1 MKAIFRS
8 LSLAAMLALGTQAQA
23 QLPAGSLAPNF
34 TFTDI
39 NGTSHTLYDILATG
53 KTVFIDVSAAWCGP
67 CWNYH
72 NTGALEDL
80 YINHG
85 PMGAPNVSATTTNDV
100 MVLFI
105 EGEQDNTAAQLT
117 GTSGA
122 GVLSSQGDWVAGT
135 PYPIIDLPTDAT
147 GNSFMSGYAIGYFP
161 TIYKIC
167 PNRIIEEPGQQSA
180 ANLYAMVAPCPG
192 PATQAVDATILNYL
206 GDSYACGNQMDVS
219 LTFQNHGTAALTGAT
234 VTLTDG
240 LGATIATQPVAG
252 SVASY
257 DVATVNFGTVTVPA
271 GTTSVVATINAAGDA
286 VPTDNTLTQ
295 ALGSIMNAPY
305 DNNFDAT
312 LNADYVIEDVGND
325 GVSWGQVGIG
335 AGGSAASVFMF
346 FYNSPDLQVDNFYI
360 PKTSM
365 VSSTA
370 SIARVTWNRA
380 AAQYTDAN
388 TPLTND
394 KVEFQV
400 STDCGATWNTL
411 WEKVGADLAT
421 RAGTS
426 SNYGGTTVPVAA
438 ADWIGDTVMLTQYL
452 GEAEMLMRFKATS
465 NYGNNAFFDNVN
477 IELLNGV
484 AIEDAKNVTDFK
496 VYPNPTV
503 NVANVSFNLVD
514 ASDVTVE
521 VFNSNGQSVYTAAQG
536 KMGVGT
542 QSVSINTTEF
552 AAGVYM
558 VNVRSNGQSISQL
571 LNVAK

>member
-8 LSLAAMLALGTQAQA
+8 LSLAAMLAMGTQAQA

-34 TFTDI
+34 TFTDLGG
-39 NGTSHTLYDILATG
+39 NSHTLYDILATG

-67 CWNYH
+67 CWSYH
-72 NTGALEDL
+72 NSGALEDL

-85 PMGAPNVSATTTNDV
+85 PMGAANVSATTTNDV

-105 EGEQDNTAAQLT
+105 EGEQDNTGAQIT

-122 GVLSSQGDWVAGT
+122 GVLTSQGDWTAGT
-135 PYPIIDLPTDAT
+135 PYPIIDLPSDAA
-147 GNSFMSGYAIGYFP
+147 GNAFMSGYQIGYFP

-180 ANLYAMVAPCPG
+180 ANLYALVAPCPG

-206 GDSYACGNQMDVS
+206 GESYACGNQIDVS
-219 LTFQNHGTAALTGAT
+219 LTFQNHGTAALSGAT

-252 SVASY
+252 SIASY

-271 GTTSVVATINAAGDA
+271 GTTTLNATVNAAGDA
-286 VPTDNTLTQ
+286 VPADNVLTQ
-295 ALGSIMNAPY
+295 ALGGIMNAPY
-305 DNNFDAT
+305 NNDFEANLDA
-312 LNADYVIEDVGND
+312 NYVIEDVGND
-325 GVSWGQVGIG
+325 GVSWGQIGIG
-335 AGGSAASVFMF
+335 AGGSTASVFMY
-346 FYNSPDLQVDNFYI
+346 FYNSADTEVDNFYI

-365 VSSTA
+365 VNSTA
-370 SIARVTWNRA
+370 TVARATWNRA
-380 AAQYTDAN
+380 ACQYQQ
-388 TPLTND
+388 TPLTED
-394 KVEFQV
+394 RVEFQV

-411 WEKVGADLAT
+411 WEKQGAALAT
-421 RAGTS
+421 RGATTS
-426 SNYGGTTVPVAA
+426 VYGGTTVPVAA
-438 ADWIGDTVMLTQYL
+438 ADWVGDTVMLTQYI
-452 GEAEMLMRFKATS
+452 GQAEMLMRFKATS

-477 IELLNGV
+477 IEFVNGV
-484 AIEDAKNVTDFK
+484 GIEEVKNVTDFK
-496 VYPNPTV
+496 VYPNPAV

-536 KMGVGT
+536 KMNVGT